1 MRELNIWISKR
12 FLPYSVDPR
21 SRSLSPVQ
29 SWLSQPRWCLASV
42 YLRFLRCDTSWMLSF
57 SPKSCMRK
65 EYPLSSLEPTRLPCR
80 HNVAKPAE
88 CWHVFKPQVFYT
100 GREWTIHKQV
110 HIWVESELM
119 RLDVSAA
126 VIAKLALECL
136 RVPGYPVIWFL
147 RLECKYDGHSAQFM
161 EVWGTF
167 LGVLLALPFFS
178 YSIFFLIASILWYS
192 IYTYAYPYSAIHIRC
207 SWVGSPVPGCLGFWI
222 ARFQRFGTISS
233 TSRCLKLNGP
243 NACSAC
249 RTKVAPAFIHVGLVS
264 NMSHF
269 WVKAFWGYLC
279 TWPLV
284 SLSSDWLRCPLLRKS
299 LSPVAIVFFGI

>member
-1 MRELNIWISKR
+1 MYLLQSRIDSIHLSFFYLLEQNMGDEGAEYLNKQKISCHTN
-12 FLPYSVDPR
+12 VDPR

-126 VIAKLALECL
+126 VIAKLAFECL
-136 RVPGYPVIWFL
+136 RVPGCPVIWFL
-147 RLECKYDGHSAQFM
+147 RLECKYDEHSAQFM
-161 EVWGTF
+161 EVWVTF
-167 LGVLLALPFFS
+167 LGVLLALPFFLL
-178 YSIFFLIASILWYS
+178 YIFFDRVYIMIFYIYICISIFRN
-192 IYTYAYPYSAIHIRC
+192 TY
-207 SWVGSPVPGCLGFWI
+207 
-222 ARFQRFGTISS
+222 
-233 TSRCLKLNGP
+233 
-243 NACSAC
+243 
-249 RTKVAPAFIHVGLVS
+249 
-264 NMSHF
+264 
-269 WVKAFWGYLC
+269 
-279 TWPLV
+279 
-284 SLSSDWLRCPLLRKS
+284 
-299 LSPVAIVFFGI
+299 